1 MNALLRPATTIAR
14 TSHRL
19 LLVVLAGVALITIVS
34 GCASL
39 PWARGDTGPSGPA
52 TVTGQVTDD
61 RGAILSGAS
70 VRLSGPAVRR
80 SVTTNSAGRFTFER
94 VPLGSFVVSAS
105 APGFKSAKRTVQVD
119 KETTVK
125 VDLRLP
131 M

>member
-1 MNALLRPATTIAR
+1 MNALFRPATIMAR

-19 LLVVLAGVALITIVS
+19 LLVVLAGVALIAIVS

-39 PWARGDTGPSGPA
+39 PWAKGDTGPSGPA
-52 TVTGQVTDD
+52 TITGQVTDD
-61 RGAILSGAS
+61 RGAILSDAT

-80 SVTTNSAGRFTFER
+80 RVTTNTAGRFTFER
-94 VPLGSFVVSAS
+94 VPLGRYVVTAS
-105 APGFKSAKRTVQVD
+105 AAGFKNAKQTVQVD
-119 KETTVK
+119 KETTMK